1 MSKLAS
7 KYTGSTIFTVCIVY
21 TMVCSRLSIAC
32 WHFQTFYAGK
42 IFRGQVVTVLKWGS
56 RQIRPRYFTFF
67 SLLFYK
73 FWGCGV
79 PYTCYLGFFLIF
91 FTYFVGASYTRLQH
105 IHRRIR
111 YSKYKCKLLL
121 ATLLVFFTSMNYYI
135 LFYKHILILL
145 PL

>member
-1 MSKLAS
+1 
-7 KYTGSTIFTVCIVY
+7 
-21 TMVCSRLSIAC
+21 
-32 WHFQTFYAGK
+32 
-42 IFRGQVVTVLKWGS
+42 VVTVLKWGS

-135 LFYKHILILL
+135 KCKLLLATLLVFFTSMNYYILFYKHILILL